1 MFNLLKFVSIVLQC
15 FLLLS
20 LFNFIS
26 GLYSAFLELS
36 TNDPNLVAGHISAG
50 IVISLIQIIP
60 ALIGLIISIWLLNKN
75 HSSKLFILYCKYFA
89 YLWLLFIPIG
99 TFLGVKQLKKLKNT

>member
-1 MFNLLKFVSIVLQC
+1 LYNLLKFISIALQC

-20 LFNFIS
+20 LFNFFS

-36 TNDPNLVAGHISAG
+36 TNDPKLVAGHISSG
-50 IVISLIQIIP
+50 IVISIVQIIP
-60 ALIGLIISIWLLNKN
+60 ALIGLIISIWLINKKS
-75 HSSKLFILYCKYFA
+75 SSKLFVICCKYFA

-99 TFLGVKQLKKLKNT
+99 TFLGVKQLKRLKNT

>member
-1 MFNLLKFVSIVLQC
+1 MYNLLKFISIVLQC

-20 LFNFIS
+20 LFNFFS

-36 TNDPNLVAGHISAG
+36 TNDPKLVAGQISSG
-50 IVISLIQIIP
+50 IVTSILQIIP
-60 ALIGLIISIWLLNKN
+60 ALIGLIISIWLINKKS
-75 HSSKLFILYCKYFA
+75 SSKLFVIFCKYFA

-99 TFLGVKQLKKLKNT
+99 TFLGAKQLKRLKNT